1 MFVCTGCKVSR
12 TVSEVALTSGD
23 WEVDSKQVIAVMLPV
38 FCSLL
43 LGDCRCHG

>member
-1 MFVCTGCKVSR
+1 VFVCTGCKVAS

-23 WEVDSKQVIAVMLPV
+23 WEVDSKQVIAILLPV

-43 LGDCRCHG
+43 GDFWCHC